1 VRRYRHLFF
10 DLDHTLWDFRANSRQ
25 VLKQLHLELELEA
38 LGVPD
43 AEAFVDVY
51 EEINTGLWKRYERG
65 HLPKE
70 VMRVLRFRNTLLA
83 FGVKERGLSE
93 RLGHEYLERTPR
105 REGLFPGALRLLE
118 DLRPHYGLH
127 IITNGFAATQRTKIQ
142 HSRMEHLFD
151 VVLSSETA
159 GASKP
164 APDIF
169 HKALSQAGAT
179 AGQSLMIGDSID
191 ADMAGARAVGMD
203 HAHFAPEGEHDPE
216 ATYRIRALDELRPV
230 LLA

>member
-1 VRRYRHLFF
+1 MRRYRHLFF
-10 DLDHTLWDFRANSRQ
+10 DLDHTLWDFRANSRH
-25 VLKQLHLELELEA
+25 VLQELHRELGLEA

-43 AEAFVDVY
+43 ADAFVEVY
-51 EEINTGLWKRYERG
+51 EEINAGLWKRYERG

-105 REGLFPGALRLLE
+105 REGLFPGALQLLE

-127 IITNGFAATQRTKIQ
+127 IITNGFAATQLTKLRQ
-142 HSRMEHLFD
+142 SRLEHLFD
-151 VVLSSETA
+151 VVLSSEVA

-164 APDIF
+164 MPDIF
-169 HKALSQAGAT
+169 HKALAQAGAVVEE
-179 AGQSLMIGDSID
+179 SLMIGDSID

-203 HAHFAPEGEHDPE
+203 HAHFAPEGELDPE

-230 LLA
+230 LLG